1 MKQIDAI
8 IDEIEIIN
16 CGYFLLKKLF
26 FFLLKYVI
34 DNELL
39 LNKIQF
45 VEIKFL
51 F

>member
-16 CGYFLLKKLF
+16 CEYFLLKKF